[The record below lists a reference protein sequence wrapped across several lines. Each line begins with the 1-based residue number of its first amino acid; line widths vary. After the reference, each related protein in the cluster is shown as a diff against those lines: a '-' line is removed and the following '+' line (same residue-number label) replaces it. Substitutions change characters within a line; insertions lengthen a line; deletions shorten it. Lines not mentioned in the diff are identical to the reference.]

1 MLEPTESKKMR
12 KKLKVFSAER
22 GISIKDLLNEAV
34 RCYLEN
40 YDKFSEICQK
50 GGENVKKT

>member
-1 MLEPTESKKMR
+1 MR

-22 GISIKDLLNEAV
+22 EISIKDLLNEAV

-40 YDKFSEICQK
+40 HDKIDEICQK
-50 GGENVKKT
+50 GGRSVKKT